1 MIPYPEVPTP
11 TKVQSLQRTL
21 YRKAKERGWLN
32 YFHYGNNT
40 KVFGCIRQWVEQR
53 VRTWLW
59 GKYDRKLG
67 CYTFFTSERIYGQ
80 YQLWK
85 MPTTAGWTR

>member
-1 MIPYPEVPTP
+1 MPFAKRPLAGPHWRSCTET
-11 TKVQSLQRTL
+11 LQRVN
-21 YRKAKERGWLN
+21 RIVRGWSN

-40 KVFGCIRQWVEQR
+40 KVFGCIQQWVEQR

-67 CYTFFTSERIYGQ
+67 GYTFFTNERIYGQ

-85 MPTTAGWTR
+85 MPTTAG